1 MPVVRP
7 SQSRSRRNR
16 RTVAL
21 KPPGYRI
28 SAEVTLA
35 LLREGYREAGSGYV
49 PRGSPRSK
57 RRTVGGDHVDRVKVK
72 NSPWY
77 LFLHIYCMTAP
88 CDSRLFSLLLIKYA
102 SLSSS
107 GNNSQHFFI
116 LFSCKLPLWNINV
129 TILLIR
135 INIST
140 VFT

>member
-35 LLREGYREAGSGYV
+35 LLREGHREAGSGHV

-57 RRTVGGDHVDRVKVK
+57 TKKVDHVDRVKVK

-77 LFLHIYCMTAP
+77 LFLHIYCVTAP
-88 CDSRLFSLLLIKYA
+88 CDSRLFSLLL
-102 SLSSS
+102 LS
-107 GNNSQHFFI
+107 Q
-116 LFSCKLPLWNINV
+116 
-129 TILLIR
+129 IR
-135 INIST
+135 IIRRRAEIILNIFLFYFLASYLSGT
-140 VFT
+140 LM